1 MVIYVNDEK
10 KKVLDGLIL
19 SDLFKEINLNST
31 FKGLAI
37 AINERIVLQSQW
49 DSTILSENDK
59 VLIISATK
67 GG

>member
-10 KKVLDGLIL
+10 KMVSDDLIL
-19 SDLFKEINLNST
+19 SQLFQAIGMNSD
-31 FKGLAI
+31 FKGVAI
-37 AINERIVLQSQW
+37 AINERIILQQRW
-49 DSTILSENDK
+49 DSTVLSENDK